1 MKNARDPLSAWGIER
16 GYHDVGGS
24 WHDAPAATL
33 DAVAASLG
41 AVDGPPAIGDDVWVV
56 RAGDRVDA
64 GGLYTLTCEDGGQAR
79 GDGALPPDI
88 PLGYHNLFLHQR
100 GRVVRL
106 IVSPHFC
113 HRLEDPTWGWAVQ
126 LYALRSARSWGIG
139 DLGDLRDLARWSAG
153 LGAGTALINPLHAGL
168 PGEPQQTS
176 PYYPSSRCFRNPVYL
191 RVEDV
196 DGASATAEVDGLAT
210 AGRAMC
216 GDRRIDRDAVWRLKE
231 QALQGIFDRFEE
243 SGGDRAFT
251 HWRREEGP
259 TLDGY
264 ATFCAL
270 TEVYGRGWQSWPQAV
285 RSPESPGIDAF
296 VADPDNARR
305 VRFHIWLQWLLDEQL
320 GTAGD
325 QGVGLLQDLAIGCDP
340 AGADAWLWQNAF
352 ALDMSVGAPPDEF
365 NQAGQDWG
373 LPPFD
378 PWRLRAA
385 AFEPFIQTLRGGF
398 RHGGGLRFDH
408 VMGLFR
414 LFWIPQGSG
423 PQEGTYV
430 RYPWIELLDVLAL
443 ESQRA
448 GAFVVGED
456 LGTVEPW
463 VREELAHRCVLSYRV
478 LWFEPT
484 PPKDYPEQ
492 ALAAVTT
499 HDLPTVAG
507 LWSGADIDEQRAC
520 GIDPNAGATEAS
532 RNRLAELAGLPD
544 DASVDDAVTG
554 AHELLA
560 AAPSLV
566 VAATLDDVLGVAERP
581 NVPGT
586 TDQRPNWSL
595 ALPLPFEAIVD
606 DPRCL
611 EVAALLDRGR
621 DTAGGTFRQ
630 EPLQHGP

>member
-1 MKNARDPLSAWGIER
+1 LSAWGIER
-16 GYHDVGGS
+16 GYHDVGGT
-24 WHDAPAATL
+24 WHDAPDATIE
-33 DAVAASLG
+33 AVAAALG
-41 AVDGPPAIGDDVWVV
+41 ASEQAPVIGDDVWVV

-64 GGLYTLTCEDGGQAR
+64 GGLYTLTFEDGGQAR

-106 IVSPHFC
+106 IVSPHSC
-113 HRLEDPTWGWAVQ
+113 HRLLDPMWGWAVQ
-126 LYALRSARSWGIG
+126 LYALRSAGSWGIG
-139 DLGDLRDLARWSAG
+139 DLADLRELARWSAG
-153 LGAGTALINPLHAGL
+153 LGAKTALINPLHAAL
-168 PGEPQQTS
+168 PGDPQQPS

-196 DGASATAEVDGLAT
+196 AGAGAVADVGRLAA
-210 AGRAMC
+210 AGRALA
-216 GDRRIDRDAVWRLKE
+216 GDRRVDRDAVWRLKE
-231 QALQGIFDRFEE
+231 AALQAIFDRFEA
-243 SGGDRAFT
+243 SGGDRAFI

-270 TEVYGRGWQSWPQAV
+270 TEVHGRGWRSWPEGV
-285 RSPESPGIDAF
+285 RRPDSHGIDAF
-296 VADPDNARR
+296 LSHPDNDRR
-305 VRFHIWLQWLLDEQL
+305 VRFHTWLQWLLHEQL
-320 GTAGD
+320 AAAGD

-340 AGADAWLWQNAF
+340 AGADAWLWQESF
-352 ALDMSVGAPPDEF
+352 ALDMRVGAPPDEF

-385 AFEPFIQTLRGGF
+385 AFEPFVQTLRGGF

-414 LFWIPQGSG
+414 LFWIPEGAG
-423 PQEGTYV
+423 PAEGTYV
-430 RYPWIELLDVLAL
+430 RYPWMELLDVLAL
-443 ESQRA
+443 ESHRA

-463 VREELAHRCVLSYRV
+463 VREELAHRGVLSYRV

-507 LWSGADIDEQRAC
+507 LWTGADLDEQRAC
-520 GIDPNAGATEAS
+520 GLEPNVASTRAS
-532 RNRLAELAGLPD
+532 RDRLAAWAGLPD
-544 DASVDDAVTG
+544 DAPVEEAILG
-554 AHELLA
+554 AHRLLA

-566 VAATLDDVLGVAERP
+566 VAASLEDVLGVQERP
-581 NVPGT
+581 NLPGT
-586 TDQRPNWSL
+586 TDERPNWSL
-595 ALPLPFEAIVD
+595 ALPRPLEAIFE
-606 DPRCL
+606 DPRCR
-611 EVAALLDRGR
+611 EVAELLDLGR
-621 DTAGGTFRQ
+621 ETAGSTFRRETSPL
-630 EPLQHGP
+630 EP